1 MAVFNPMTTS
11 PVKLARQWSLAGGR
25 LSRPYGL
32 EVKEIETTAGTVCFV
47 KLDKNA
53 DWLLRALFGHCAKG
67 ALRMSTLFNT
77 LNTMITDAAADPAS
91 HWTPERSPESP
102 SSSAVADAPSPAV
115 AESEPCDPMSQ
126 LDPVSSEN
134 ASPKKRKGPGGKY
147 YASKRGQNKIQTVTM
162 PEHEPVSHPG
172 RTETRNIRLLPTS
185 TVSTWLCIEDIPW
198 LVRWLSDELRSG
210 GVPLPK
216 SDPLDALDCNC
227 EAENVHIRWDFSG
240 AWEAIILQGAKRG
253 HKTTCS
259 VSNLNEEKWLAVG
272 ATERYGTVFGMA
284 SPEQKKEACF
294 MYLEK
299 HMKGVMGASHCYPGS
314 GVLA

>member
-1 MAVFNPMTTS
+1 MTTS

-25 LSRPYGL
+25 LGKPYGL

-53 DWLLRALFGHCAKG
+53 DWLLKALFGHCAKG

-77 LNTMITDAAADPAS
+77 LNTMLTDAVADPAS
-91 HWTPERSPESP
+91 RWTPERAPESS
-102 SSSAVADAPSPAV
+102 SSSAVA
-115 AESEPCDPMSQ
+115 ESEAIGPMSQ
-126 LDPVSSEN
+126 LEEISSEN
-134 ASPKKRKGPGGKY
+134 ATPKKRTGQGGTY
-147 YASKRGQNKIQTVTM
+147 YESKRGQNKIQAVSM
-162 PEHEPVSHPG
+162 PEYEPVSHPG
-172 RTETRNIRLLPTS
+172 RTEERKIRLLPTS

-210 GVPLPK
+210 GVPLPA
-216 SDPLDALDCNC
+216 SDPVDALTCNC
-227 EAENVHIRWDFSG
+227 DAENVHIRWDFGG

-284 SPEQKKEACF
+284 RPAQKKEVCF
-294 MYLEK
+294 LYLEK
-299 HMKGVMGASHCYPGS
+299 HMKGVMVADAHEICYPDPL
-314 GVLA
+314 V

>member
-1 MAVFNPMTTS
+1 MTTS
-11 PVKLARQWSLAGGR
+11 PVKLAKQWSLEGGR

-91 HWTPERSPESP
+91 RWTPERSPESS

-115 AESEPCDPMSQ
+115 AESEPYDPISQ
-126 LDPVSSEN
+126 LEDISHEN
-134 ASPKKRKGPGGKY
+134 ATPKKRKGQYGKY
-147 YASKRGQNKIQTVTM
+147 YASKRGQNKIHTVTM
-162 PEHEPVSHPG
+162 PEYEPVSHPG

-185 TVSTWLCIEDIPW
+185 TCSLWLCIEDIPW

-216 SDPLDALDCNC
+216 SDPVDALTCNC
-227 EAENVHIRWDFSG
+227 DAENVHIRWDFGG

-253 HKTTCS
+253 CVFKTI
-259 VSNLNEEKWLAVG
+259 VSDFIEEKWLAVG
-272 ATERYGTVFGMA
+272 ASARYGTDFGNA
-284 SPEQKKEACF
+284 KPDQKKGASF
-294 MYLEK
+294 MFLEK
-299 HMKGVMGASHCYPGS
+299 HMKYVMDPQERA
-314 GVLA
+314 

>member
-1 MAVFNPMTTS
+1 MTTS
-11 PVKLARQWSLAGGR
+11 PVKLAKQWSLEGGR
-25 LSRPYGL
+25 LGKPYGL

-47 KLDKNA
+47 RLDKNA
-53 DWLLRALFGHCAKG
+53 DWLLKALFGHCAKG

-91 HWTPERSPESP
+91 RWTPERSPESS

-115 AESEPCDPMSQ
+115 AEAEPYDPISQ
-126 LDPVSSEN
+126 LEDISHEN
-134 ASPKKRKGPGGKY
+134 ATPKKRKGQGGKY

-162 PEHEPVSHPG
+162 PEYEPVSHPG
-172 RTETRNIRLLPTS
+172 RTEERNIRLLPTS
-185 TVSTWLCIEDIPW
+185 TCSLWLCIEDIPW

-227 EAENVHIRWDFSG
+227 EAEHVHIRWDFSG

-284 SPEQKKEACF
+284 RPAQKKEVCF
-294 MYLEK
+294 LYLEK
-299 HMKGVMGASHCYPGS
+299 HMKGVMASIANEPCHCQGPV
-314 GVLA
+314 VLA

>member
-1 MAVFNPMTTS
+1 MTTT
-11 PVKLARQWSLAGGR
+11 PVKLTKQWSIEGGR
-25 LSRPYGL
+25 LSKPYGL
-32 EVKEIETTAGTVCFV
+32 EVKEVDTTAGTVCFV
-47 KLDKNA
+47 RLDKNA
-53 DWLLRALFGHCAKG
+53 DWLLRALFGTTAKG

-77 LNTMITDAAADPAS
+77 LNKMVTDAAADPAS
-91 HWTPERSPESP
+91 RWTPERAPESS

-126 LDPVSSEN
+126 LEDISHET
-134 ASPKKRKGPGGKY
+134 ASPMKRIRKY
-147 YASKRGQNKIQTVTM
+147 YASKRGQNKIHTVTM
-162 PEHEPVSHPG
+162 PEHEPVSHPNK
-172 RTETRNIRLLPTS
+172 TEERNIRLLPTS
-185 TVSTWLCIEDIPW
+185 TCSLWLCIEDIPW

-210 GVPLPK
+210 GVPLPA
-216 SDPLDALDCNC
+216 SDPVDALKCNC
-227 EAENVHIRWDFSG
+227 DAENVHIRWDFGG

>member
-1 MAVFNPMTTS
+1 
-11 PVKLARQWSLAGGR
+11 
-25 LSRPYGL
+25 
-32 EVKEIETTAGTVCFV
+32 
-47 KLDKNA
+47 
-53 DWLLRALFGHCAKG
+53 
-67 ALRMSTLFNT
+67 MSTLFNT

-91 HWTPERSPESP
+91 RWTPERSPESS

-115 AESEPCDPMSQ
+115 AESEPYDPISQ
-126 LDPVSSEN
+126 LEDISHEN
-134 ASPKKRKGPGGKY
+134 ATPKKRKGQGGKY
-147 YASKRGQNKIQTVTM
+147 YASKRGQNKIHTVTM
-162 PEHEPVSHPG
+162 PEHEPVSHPNK
-172 RTETRNIRLLPTS
+172 TEERQVKLLPTS
-185 TVSTWLCIEDIPW
+185 TCSLWLCIEDIPW
-198 LVRWLSDELRSG
+198 LVRWVSDELRSG

-227 EAENVHIRWDFSG
+227 EAEHVHIRWDFSG

-259 VSNLNEEKWLAVG
+259 VSNLNEDKWLAVG

-284 SPEQKKEACF
+284 SPEQKKEACY

-314 GVLA
+314 VVLA

>member
-1 MAVFNPMTTS
+1 MTTS
-11 PVKLARQWSLAGGR
+11 PVKLAKQWSLEGGR

-77 LNTMITDAAADPAS
+77 LNKMVTDATADPAS
-91 HWTPERSPESP
+91 RWTPERAPESS
-102 SSSAVADAPSPAV
+102 SSSAVEDAPSPAV
-115 AESEPCDPMSQ
+115 AESEPYDPISQ
-126 LDPVSSEN
+126 LEDISHEN
-134 ASPKKRKGPGGKY
+134 ATPKKRKGQEGKY
-147 YASKRGQNKIQTVTM
+147 YASKRGQKKIQTVTM

-185 TVSTWLCIEDIPW
+185 TVSTWLCIDDIPW

-210 GVPLPK
+210 GSPLPK
-216 SDPLDALDCNC
+216 SDPLEALDCNC
-227 EAENVHIRWDFSG
+227 EAEHVHIRWDFSG

-272 ATERYGTVFGMA
+272 ASARYGTDFGNA
-284 SPEQKKEACF
+284 SPHQKKAASF
-294 MYLEK
+294 MFLEK
-299 HMKGVMGASHCYPGS
+299 HMKGVMAPIAREICYPGPV
-314 GVLA
+314 VLA